1 MDVEEKQSD
10 ASMILPRGRIN
21 VLLPIP
27 VSQYYEYLSTELPL
41 RIGDLVQVPF
51 GKRQLP
57 ALVMGSSSGR
67 VDTLKLK
74 SVINKYD
81 LPSLIPEMMN
91 FVIWVSAYNMV
102 PAGSVLKMVLS
113 APDALLPPRR
123 AKAFINALDVET
135 QGIKLTPARKRVLEY
150 LGNNKPRT
158 AREIVEFTGVTPA
171 IVRGLKRSGFIDLVE
186 ITEKNLDIP
195 N

>member
-1 MDVEEKQSD
+1 MNVEDKERD

-27 VSQYYEYLSTELPL
+27 ISQYYEYLSTELSL

-57 ALVMGSSSGR
+57 ALVMGSSNGR

-74 SVINKYD
+74 SVISKYD
-81 LPSLIPEMMN
+81 LPSLIPEMMD

-113 APDALLPPRR
+113 APDALGPPRQI
-123 AKAFINALDVET
+123 KAFLNALDMEKRPA
-135 QGIKLTPARKRVLEY
+135 KLTPGRKRVLEY
-150 LGNNKPRT
+150 LAENKPRT
-158 AREIVEFTGVTPA
+158 IQEIVEFAKVTPA
-171 IVRGLKRSGFIDLVE
+171 VIKGLHRLGSIDALSL
-186 ITEKNLDIP
+186 IHI
-195 N
+195 